1 MGKPSVLSAVL
12 LLCTVL
18 MHTDAEQEYF
28 TLSTNLT
35 WEEARSH
42 CQMCFS
48 DLVTLT
54 PFNIRNI
61 SQRISSAHWIGLRK
75 YFNSTGSST
84 TGNGTTNS
92 SVPWTQWADGA
103 PLVFQNWYPGWPV
116 FKSPLP
122 KIECCSCSCTCP
134 ARVSP
139 TSAPTRGYTESPD
152 SNNTGANV
160 RHANTPDAYTTDSN
174 TPNSHTTGAYTPDSN
189 TTGAYTPD
197 SNVTDAY
204 TPDSNVTDAYTPD
217 SNVTDAYT
225 PGYIPD
231 SNTTDAYTLDSNATD
246 SNTTDA
252 YTLDS
257 NATDANTPDSNATDS
272 NTPDSNATD
281 SNTTDAYTLY
291 SNATVAYTPDSN
303 TTVAYTPDSNTTVAY
318 TPDSNTTVAYTPDS
332 NTTDAYTPYSNT
344 TDANTLYSNTPGSNV
359 PDASTT
365 DAILRHGPSE
375 SPAGYRITDPTDAT
389 TPDAPDT
396 TQSHWV
402 STPPTPIASTCERSP
417 MLPPIVPEE
426 LQNYVEDSCVAMLSF
441 GPWVERD
448 CSDPLPFICYED
460 RFYGEVNVSGITAT
474 SASVAWQR
482 GPDGISHHRLQ
493 VVGGN
498 ETWVQNLTELSRD
511 LDRLTPGTGYSVE
524 VFAVKCGRDLNPQT
538 TIFYTTP
545 EEVQDLNVVKVTERS
560 VTLNWTEPEGQ
571 FDFFLVKSPSDDV
584 EVTTEE
590 AEVKNLM
597 PGGCF
602 TFSVL
607 TGVQD
612 RSRWSEASP
621 IAACTKP
628 EKVSDLKVSDNTN
641 MSLVLSWTPP
651 EGNFTGFQVVALS
664 VNKTLLFNE
673 TRGRGETSAV
683 VTGLPNGS
691 EIRLFVTALGRDGL
705 RGDTVSVVDF
715 TAPGPISH
723 LVVVTKDT
731 SLNADWKPAEGGPL
745 TFTTELLWEKTVVKT
760 KDVVNETSVMFDTLN
775 TTTEYTVVVYAV
787 IGILKSPP
795 ITASKFTLAA
805 PPRNFVAKDVKMDSI
820 TLHWSPP
827 PNVTKATYLVE
838 VRSGFWNESFQNE
851 TQKTTFTFD
860 RLRSGT
866 NYTCEV
872 MTQAGDDKSP
882 PVNLTEMT
890 VADKVEIGLSM
901 MCSSADSLQCE
912 NETKVMKEIHDY
924 LESNLKEH
932 IFWKFN

>member
-1 MGKPSVLSAVL
+1 MGKSSVLSAVL

-75 YFNSTGSST
+75 YFNSTGNGT

-152 SNNTGANV
+152 SNNT
-160 RHANTPDAYTTDSN
+160 
-174 TPNSHTTGAYTPDSN
+174 
-189 TTGAYTPD
+189 
-197 SNVTDAY
+197 
-204 TPDSNVTDAYTPD
+204 
-217 SNVTDAYT
+217 
-225 PGYIPD
+225 
-231 SNTTDAYTLDSNATD
+231 
-246 SNTTDA
+246 
-252 YTLDS
+252 
-257 NATDANTPDSNATDS
+257 
-272 NTPDSNATD
+272 
-281 SNTTDAYTLY
+281 
-291 SNATVAYTPDSN
+291 
-303 TTVAYTPDSNTTVAY
+303 
-318 TPDSNTTVAYTPDS
+318 
-332 NTTDAYTPYSNT
+332 
-344 TDANTLYSNTPGSNV
+344 
-359 PDASTT
+359 DASTT

-482 GPDGISHHRLQ
+482 GPDGISHYRLH

-705 RGDTVSVVDF
+705 RGDTVSDVDF

-775 TTTEYTVVVYAV
+775 TTTEYTVVW
-787 IGILKSPP
+787 LLLLETLLPKMSKWTPSPY
-795 ITASKFTLAA
+795 TGA
-805 PPRNFVAKDVKMDSI
+805 
-820 TLHWSPP
+820 PP

-838 VRSGFWNESFQNE
+838 VRSGFWNESFQSE

>member
-152 SNNTGANV
+152 SNNT
-160 RHANTPDAYTTDSN
+160 
-174 TPNSHTTGAYTPDSN
+174 
-189 TTGAYTPD
+189 
-197 SNVTDAY
+197 
-204 TPDSNVTDAYTPD
+204 
-217 SNVTDAYT
+217 
-225 PGYIPD
+225 
-231 SNTTDAYTLDSNATD
+231 
-246 SNTTDA
+246 
-252 YTLDS
+252 
-257 NATDANTPDSNATDS
+257 
-272 NTPDSNATD
+272 
-281 SNTTDAYTLY
+281 
-291 SNATVAYTPDSN
+291 
-303 TTVAYTPDSNTTVAY
+303 
-318 TPDSNTTVAYTPDS
+318 
-332 NTTDAYTPYSNT
+332 
-344 TDANTLYSNTPGSNV
+344 GSNV